1 MLEPG
6 YQGQRSV
13 ESIPLFPVETKLDGT
28 LRRVQL
34 YCILT
39 EQFQRTWR
47 VATAYSSI
55 IEGKHSEIRGAVA
68 ALEISPWV
76 HRIGSGDGGT

>member
-1 MLEPG
+1 M
-6 YQGQRSV
+6 
-13 ESIPLFPVETKLDGT
+13 KLDGT

-39 EQFQRTWR
+39 EQIQRTWR

-55 IEGKHSEIRGAVA
+55 FEDKQSEIQGA
-68 ALEISPWV
+68 ALNLKIP
-76 HRIGSGDGGT
+76 

>member
-6 YQGQRSV
+6 ESQGQRSI
-13 ESIPLFPVETKLDGT
+13 ESNFPVETKLEGT
-28 LRRVQL
+28 LRRFQL

-47 VATAYSSI
+47 VAAAYF
-55 IEGKHSEIRGAVA
+55 VD
-68 ALEISPWV
+68 L
-76 HRIGSGDGGT
+76 

>member
-6 YQGQRSV
+6 SQDRLKY
-13 ESIPLFPVETKLDGT
+13 FPVETKLDGT
-28 LRRVQL
+28 LRRFQL

-47 VATAYSSI
+47 VAGAYF
-55 IEGKHSEIRGAVA
+55 VD
-68 ALEISPWV
+68 P
-76 HRIGSGDGGT
+76 